1 MGKTAKELIFILIV
15 ITGVILAVQ
24 INQYLTSTECKAEEY
39 KLSNYHSMKCK
50 VEKRKLSPDANSLWY
65 YTLQEVEDYYK
76 THYNRKER
84 LEHYIYQKDG
94 KYIGSII
101 RIDDIFTFEVPDNF
115 IQSIL
120 SHMQQGLKKG
130 WFKFI
135 FWIDLNHGHP
145 FLPVK
150 TAKEVASKYAVGVEF
165 VLNVIQHKD
174 LGILYHAAEHFD
186 PRDPT
191 TNGYKYTR
199 NIMGWF
205 DGKRPLEVI
214 QPGPDATESE
224 RRGHSITQPKGY
236 ATCWWVG
243 ISAHHKGEFAIVV
256 NNEVIRLDI
265 SFYVYDIYDGV
276 KYKHKTSH
284 VDVNTVP

>member
-1 MGKTAKELIFILIV
+1 MKAVKELIFILIA
-15 ITGVILAVQ
+15 ITAIILVVN
-24 INQYLTSTECKAEEY
+24 INQYLAKAEERG
-39 KLSNYHSMKCK
+39 LSPYVKCK
-50 VEKRKLSPDANSLWY
+50 VEKRKLSPHANPLWY
-65 YTLQEVEDYYK
+65 YTLQEVKDYYK
-76 THYNRKER
+76 IHYNRKER
-84 LEHYIYQKDG
+84 LERYVYQKDG
-94 KYIGSII
+94 KYIGSIKRTDEGI
-101 RIDDIFTFEVPDNF
+101 STFEVPGNF

-120 SHMQQGLKKG
+120 SHMQQGLEKG

-150 TAKEVASKYAVGVEF
+150 IAKEVTSKYAAGVEF
-165 VLNVIQHKD
+165 ILNVIQHKD
-174 LGILYHAAEHFD
+174 LGILYHSAEHFD

-191 TNGYKYTR
+191 TNGYVYTR
-199 NIMGWF
+199 NIIGWF
-205 DGKRPLEVI
+205 DGERPLEVV